1 MNLLYNTAI
10 SLYGA
15 AAQVVSLRSLK
26 VRKML
31 RGQHRTADL
40 LRRKLGDD
48 ATDPH
53 YITTVRGMGF
63 RFENAR

>member
-40 LRRKLGDD
+40 LRRKLGDI
-48 ATDPH
+48 PQM
-53 YITTVRGMGF
+53 VSVG
-63 RFENAR
+63 